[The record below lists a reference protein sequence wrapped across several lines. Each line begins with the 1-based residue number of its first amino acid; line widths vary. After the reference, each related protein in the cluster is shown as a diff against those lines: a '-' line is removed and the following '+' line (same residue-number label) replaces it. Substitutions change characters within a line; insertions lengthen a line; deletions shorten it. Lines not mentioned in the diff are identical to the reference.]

1 MKNKLAL
8 TLALAVM
15 ALSFMGPANAEQ
27 HSLENP
33 SSSSVQQALHLRQ
46 QGDFNGAIKL
56 LLLQLKKNPQDLQV
70 KLELA
75 ASYYQSGHFAPG
87 SVLFKQLLKGKNT
100 PANIKSNV
108 VLFIN
113 QYKNAIANAALLDDS
128 LQALRK
134 GSDPLPVKITKLNTI
149 LATTPN
155 HLASKRYLISL
166 YLSHNRISLAKQL
179 LDNIDLKA
187 LPPQQASKID
197 ELNLRLQQL
206 IRVTSQ
212 LTGKG
217 ALLVGHDNNIAGSS
231 NNDFYDD
238 DESYSNEKISG
249 IYTRLSG
256 SVGVKYAAPNIENG
270 MVLSTR
276 EAGFQLNY
284 FQRSF
289 QDEVAQN
296 RDYQIIELAAYLGKH
311 QADNSRIRMPLSIKN
326 ITLNDENYARFF
338 EGKLLYSWDVKGTRF
353 TLSQKLGYRDYA
365 SFNPDREN
373 STLLATRLGLSHAIG
388 DRLTFNGTISF
399 DLLDTLNEPFRSY
412 DRYTFAGAY
421 SYRHSSRV
429 QFTAGVK
436 YQATHYKGIND
447 LLFFN
452 GCEDEDEAD
461 CDEPIYDYKRQD
473 KNTSWY
479 LQSRYQFNEHWGLK
493 GRVSRSDRDS
503 NQPLYRYQRNTVSVG
518 LDVKF

>member
-8 TLALAVM
+8 ILVLAVVT
-15 ALSFMGPANAEQ
+15 LPFMGQANAAQDSAE
-27 HSLENP
+27 SF
-33 SSSSVQQALHLRQ
+33 SSSGIQQALNLRQ

-56 LLLQLKKNPQDLQV
+56 LLIQLKKNPQDLQV

-128 LQALRK
+128 LQALRQ
-134 GSDPLPVKITKLNTI
+134 GSDPLPIKITKLNTI
-149 LATTPN
+149 VATTPN
-155 HLASKRYLISL
+155 YQAAKRYLISL
-166 YLSHNRISLAKQL
+166 YLSHNRIALAKQL
-179 LDNIDLKA
+179 LDTIDLKT
-187 LPPQQASKID
+187 LTPQQASKID
-197 ELNLRLQQL
+197 ELNMRYQKL
-206 IRVTSQ
+206 IKVTSQ
-212 LTGKG
+212 LTGRG

-249 IYTRLSG
+249 VYTRLNG
-256 SVGVKYAAPNIENG
+256 SVGYRYAAPNIENG
-270 MVLSTR
+270 MVLNTT
-276 EAGFQLNY
+276 ETGFQVNY
-284 FQRSF
+284 FRRSF
-289 QDEVAQN
+289 QDEIAQN

-311 QADNSRIRMPLSIKN
+311 QADNSRIRIPLSIKN
-326 ITLNDENYARFF
+326 ITLNDESYARFF
-338 EGKLLYSWDVKGTRF
+338 EGKLLYSWNANDTRLSF
-353 TLSQKLGYRDYA
+353 SQKLGYRDYA

-373 STLLATRLGLSHAIG
+373 STLLATRLGVAHPIG
-388 DRLTFNGTISF
+388 DRLTFNGTISY

-421 SYRHSSRV
+421 SYRHSSRA
-429 QFTAGVK
+429 QFSAGVK
-436 YQATHYKGIND
+436 YQATNYKGINE

-452 GCEDEDEAD
+452 GCEDEDED
-461 CDEPIYDYKRQD
+461 ECDEPIYDYKRQD

-479 LQSRYQFNEHWGLK
+479 LQGRYQLNEHWGLK
-493 GRVSRSDRDS
+493 GRISRSDRDS

>member
-8 TLALAVM
+8 IFVLAVM
-15 ALSFMGPANAEQ
+15 TLSLMGRANAAQ
-27 HSLENP
+27 NSLENLSNP
-33 SSSSVQQALHLRQ
+33 PIQQALNLRQ
-46 QGDFNGAIKL
+46 QGNFNGAIKL
-56 LLLQLKKNPQDLQV
+56 LRAQLKKNPQDLQV

-87 SVLFKQLLKGKNT
+87 SALFKQLLKGKNT
-100 PANIKSNV
+100 PANIKGNV
-108 VLFIN
+108 VNFIN
-113 QYKNAIANAALLDDS
+113 QYKNAIANAASLDDR
-128 LQALRK
+128 LQALRQ
-134 GSDPLPVKITKLNTI
+134 SSSPLPVKITKLNTMV
-149 LATTPN
+149 ATTPN

-166 YLSHNRISLAKQL
+166 YLSHNRVAVAKQL
-179 LDNIDLKA
+179 LDNTDLKA
-187 LPPQQASKID
+187 LTPQQASKID
-197 ELNLRLQQL
+197 ELNIRYQKL
-206 IRVTSQ
+206 IKVTSQ

-217 ALLVGHDNNIAGSS
+217 SLLVGHDNNIAGSS

-256 SVGVKYAAPNIENG
+256 SVGYRYAAPNIENG
-270 MVLSTR
+270 MVLNTR
-276 EAGFQLNY
+276 ETGFQVNY

-289 QDEVAQN
+289 QDEIAQN
-296 RDYQIIELAAYLGKH
+296 RDYQIIELAAYLGRK

-326 ITLNDENYARFF
+326 ITLNGEGYARFF
-338 EGKLLYSWDVKGTRF
+338 EGKLLYSWDASDTRLS
-353 TLSQKLGYRDYA
+353 LSQKLGYRDYA
-365 SFNPDREN
+365 SFNLDREN
-373 STLLATRLGLSHAIG
+373 STLLATRLGVAHPIG
-388 DRLTFNGTISF
+388 DRLIFNGTISY

-412 DRYTFAGAY
+412 DRYTFTGAY

-429 QFTAGVK
+429 QFSAGIK
-436 YQATHYKGIND
+436 YQATNYKGIND

-452 GCEDEDEAD
+452 GCEDEDEDD

-479 LQSRYQFNEHWGLK
+479 LQGRYQFNEHWGLK
-493 GRVSRSDRDS
+493 GRISRSDRDS

-518 LDVKF
+518 LHVKF